1 MGRPGLEWELPSGVI
16 LFFLIIAL
24 GSEVQDTVYVAY
36 PTNFV
41 SLTNNGDRTFY
52 RTPVT
57 RAAERNFFKQVD
69 GLDCDRNKEMIC
81 WTDLH
86 YNAVRCS
93 KPLPE
98 NLCSDK
104 KVHFRVNNI
113 VIKTSGKPK
122 DVALDPCHMML
133 YWTDPVRHAIGVARI
148 KRDDLGKIIPITSAE
163 ILTAVA
169 PTSIAVDSCN
179 GYIFFTDV
187 GEGAE
192 KVARARTDGSS
203 IQTLTLTSPSNQK
216 LRYPTALALDRPNK
230 IIFFGDTGLGEI
242 FKMTYDGKNLE
253 TVSKANNIYD
263 MALGCSYQRI
273 LYTSNASSGNPMYV
287 LFNRPHSY
295 TLHLHHI
302 GSRDYLGACSYC
314 NNCHC
319 ETNCSKNGDCSHL
332 CFEKSGNST
341 SGLKCGCPDGYTLGP
356 NNRCIG
362 TCCTHH
368 LCVCI
373 YVSVNNASLFNCPC
387 TCVFIRP
394 SARPPAS
401 LSGWADGC

>member
-1 MGRPGLEWELPSGVI
+1 MQWVRFRSFPIRQLH
-16 LFFLIIAL
+16 
-24 GSEVQDTVYVAY
+24 TVKY
-36 PTNFV
+36 
-41 SLTNNGDRTFY
+41 LR
-52 RTPVT
+52 
-57 RAAERNFFKQVD
+57 
-69 GLDCDRNKEMIC
+69 
-81 WTDLH
+81 
-86 YNAVRCS
+86 
-93 KPLPE
+93 
-98 NLCSDK
+98 
-104 KVHFRVNNI
+104 
-113 VIKTSGKPK
+113 
-122 DVALDPCHMML
+122 
-133 YWTDPVRHAIGVARI
+133 
-148 KRDDLGKIIPITSAE
+148 
-163 ILTAVA
+163 
-169 PTSIAVDSCN
+169 
-179 GYIFFTDV
+179 YIFFTDV